1 MHSTVTAIAA
11 AMLLAPALVA
21 VALPRPQDPA
31 RAPRRAA
38 GNDVVAAA
46 AAANFPTL
54 VAAIEAAGLA
64 EALKGE
70 GPFTVF
76 APTEEAFK
84 ALPAGALQS
93 LLQPEN
99 KQKLREVLLL
109 HVVPGRLIDM
119 EVANIEEPQWARTAA
134 GTRLPIAADRS
145 GFRLGDAKV

>member
-70 GPFTVF
+70 GPFTV
-76 APTEEAFK
+76 
-84 ALPAGALQS
+84 
-93 LLQPEN
+93 
-99 KQKLREVLLL
+99 
-109 HVVPGRLIDM
+109 
-119 EVANIEEPQWARTAA
+119 
-134 GTRLPIAADRS
+134 
-145 GFRLGDAKV
+145 